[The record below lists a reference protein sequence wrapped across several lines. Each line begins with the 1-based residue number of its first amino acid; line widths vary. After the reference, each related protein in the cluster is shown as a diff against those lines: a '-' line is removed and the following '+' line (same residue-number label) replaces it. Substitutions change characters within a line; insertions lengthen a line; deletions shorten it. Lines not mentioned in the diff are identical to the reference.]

1 MGLRTR
7 LAAAF
12 VAVALTAALLASGI
26 SYVLVR
32 RALLERVQ
40 DTEITEV
47 RQTVVR
53 YVPVTTPPGAEGVVV
68 EQLLGALRTSG
79 RRAWATDIPGDQ
91 SDGPPDDRVRA
102 SAEATLR
109 APVSVDFSYRALH
122 GTVFQRVRV
131 RGHAYLL
138 IGMLATPGRK
148 AWGESRPLLLVAV
161 SLRREEQELAWFTRA
176 LLIADGLA
184 VLVAL
189 ATALAATRGV
199 LRPVRVLGRAAH
211 ALGEGDFSTRIGER
225 GRDEL
230 SDLARTFNRT
240 AEQLERMVGEL
251 RAKDAASRRFVADV
265 SHELRTPLTSMV
277 ALTDVLAEEG
287 GESARLVAAETR
299 RLGDLVGHLIE
310 ISRFDAGAA
319 ALVLDDVVFAEAVA
333 GTLGARGW
341 TGEVAVDGPA
351 DLVVRL
357 DPRRLDVIVANL
369 VGNAL
374 RHGRPPVTLEF
385 RREAD
390 GVEMSVADAGP
401 GVPEDLLPLVF
412 NRFVK
417 AEAARSRS
425 DGSGLGLSIA
435 LENAGLHGG
444 MLAVGNRPEGGAVFT
459 LWLPSAPQ
467 EDDDQERRTDAE
479 HAANQ
484 HAANQHA
491 VNQHE
496 EDEPS

>member
-12 VAVALTAALLASGI
+12 VVVALVAALLASGI

-40 DTEITEV
+40 DTEITEI
-47 RQTVVR
+47 RQTVLR
-53 YVPVTTPPGAEGVVV
+53 YAPVTTPPGGEELVRQ
-68 EQLLGALRTSG
+68 QLLAALATSD
-79 RRAWATDIPGDQ
+79 RRVWMIDLPADRQAARL
-91 SDGPPDDRVRA
+91 DGRVRTAAA
-102 SAEATLR
+102 SAVGV
-109 APVSVDFSYRALH
+109 PVSVVFSRRMLTEA
-122 GTVFQRVRV
+122 VFQRVRV
-131 RGHAYLL
+131 RGHSYLL
-138 IGMLATPGRK
+138 IGMLAAQAQGQAGRTH
-148 AWGESRPLLLVAV
+148 PLLFVSV
-161 SLRREEQELAWFTRA
+161 SLRREEQELAQFTRA

-189 ATALAATRGV
+189 TMALAATRGV
-199 LRPVRVLGRAAH
+199 LRPVRVLGRAAR

-230 SDLARTFNRT
+230 TDLARTFNRT
-240 AEQLERMVGEL
+240 ADQLEHMVGEL

-277 ALTDVLAEEG
+277 AMAEVLAEEG
-287 GESARLVAAETR
+287 DDAARLVAVETR
-299 RLGDLVGHLIE
+299 RLGTLVEHLIE

-319 ALVLDDVVFAEAVA
+319 TLVLDDVVVAHAVA
-333 GTLGARGW
+333 ATLDARGW
-341 TGEVAVDGPA
+341 TTGEVAVDGPP

-374 RHGRPPVTLEF
+374 RHGRPPVRVAF
-385 RREAD
+385 RPERN
-390 GVEMSVADAGP
+390 GVELTVADAGP
-401 GVPEDLLPLVF
+401 GVPEDVLPLIF

-444 MLAVGNRPEGGAVFT
+444 MLAVTNGPDGGAVFT
-459 LWLPSAPQ
+459 LWLPSA
-467 EDDDQERRTDAE
+467 D
-479 HAANQ
+479 
-484 HAANQHA
+484 
-491 VNQHE
+491 E
-496 EDEPS
+496 EYEEYEA